1 MVEINWAQLVETG
14 GIGAICIG
22 VLIVGYNVIR
32 IVIEQWKNS
41 TEAVNKNTEAF
52 TGLSTVLQQSHQ
64 REIEFQELVKE
75 KLEASEAREKETL
88 KKVIEIHDI
97 IK

>member
-1 MVEINWAQLVETG
+1 MVEINWAQLVEAG
-14 GIGAICIG
+14 GIGAICFA
-22 VLIVGYNVIR
+22 VIYFGHK
-32 IVIEQWKNS
+32 IFLTFIEQWKNS
-41 TEAVNKNTEAF
+41 TDAVNKNTEAF

-64 REIEFQELVKE
+64 RELEFQEHVKV

-88 KKVIEIHDI
+88 EKVIEIHKI